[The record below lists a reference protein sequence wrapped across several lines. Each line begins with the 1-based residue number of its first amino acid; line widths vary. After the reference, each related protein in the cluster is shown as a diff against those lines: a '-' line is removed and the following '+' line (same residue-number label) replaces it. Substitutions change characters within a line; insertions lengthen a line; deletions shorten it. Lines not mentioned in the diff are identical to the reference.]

1 MEVENSQLKNW
12 QSLRE
17 LQSKRLLFY
26 MSKQIQMAM
35 AVYLF
40 PSLFLLQLLKKRN
53 PFLDQL
59 LQFENPSLNLRHNRA
74 NLSNRSNLLNSRNNS
89 KVGISNHSKAGINLS
104 NHCKMFNQR
113 YARAFFAVDVEL
125 VLIHTGDSVQFVELK
140 TQSDNQSQ
148 RINSPFEMS

>member
-1 MEVENSQLKNW
+1 
-12 QSLRE
+12 
-17 LQSKRLLFY
+17 

-40 PSLFLLQLLKKRN
+40 RSLFLLLLLKKRN
-53 PFLDQL
+53 PFLDLL
-59 LQFENPSLNLRHNRA
+59 LQFENHSLNLRRNRA
-74 NLSNRSNLLNSRNNS
+74 NLSNRSNLLNSRNSNKVGINSRNSKDGINSRNSS
-89 KVGISNHSKAGINLS
+89 KVGINSHNNKDGINLNNLS
-104 NHCKMFNQR
+104 KMFNQR
-113 YARAFFAVDVEL
+113 YALAFFVVVVGL